1 MKFLL
6 LVLAW
11 ATLAFLPAWAVQHP
25 WQQAL
30 GAAAGRIVSPPGSTI
45 EWVDLE
51 LFYPFD
57 VAIFAALTLASTWV
71 PWPRRFRTLAVGAPV
86 MIALELIALSVAM
99 GAMIAGAGSGD
110 VGAAEAQQRLATG
123 IIRVTGLV
131 AAAGVWFFFV
141 GRERLSLAAR
151 TWLGA

>member
-1 MKFLL
+1 VTFLL
-6 LVLAW
+6 KLVGW
-11 ATLAFLPAWAVQHP
+11 ATLFFLPAWIVQHP
-25 WQQAL
+25 YQGIL
-30 GAAAGRIVSPPGSTI
+30 GALVARMVAPPGATI

-57 VAIFAALTLASTWV
+57 LAIYAAMTFASDWAPWSRRWRSLLPGIPAMVLIEIVALA
-71 PWPRRFRTLAVGAPV
+71 
-86 MIALELIALSVAM
+86 IAM
-99 GAMIAGAGSGD
+99 GSMLAAGAGN
-110 VGAAEAQQRLATG
+110 AAAADAAQRFATG
-123 IIRVTGLV
+123 VIRVTGLV